1 MSFFEIIGVIT
12 RSVRTINPM
21 RKSKMSLFS
30 SPSTRQINIG
40 LAILRTVVGAIFVA
54 HGAQKIFVFGFDG
67 VAGAFGQMGIPMAGI
82 LGPFVALVEFFGGLA
97 LITGL
102 LTRVAS
108 FGLLSTMVVAIL
120 QVHIKNGFFAP
131 TGVELPLSL
140 LGSTLAL
147 VITGAG
153 NWSLDSLIGRER
165 ASNVEVK
172 EVGLR
177 RAA

>member
-1 MSFFEIIGVIT
+1 
-12 RSVRTINPM
+12 
-21 RKSKMSLFS
+21 MSLFS
-30 SPSTRQINIG
+30 KASNAQVNLG
-40 LAILRTVVGAIFVA
+40 LTILRVIVGAIFVA

-67 VAGAFGQMGIPMAGI
+67 VAGAFGQMGIPMASI
-82 LGPFVALVEFFGGLA
+82 LGPFVALVELFGGLA

-102 LTRVAS
+102 LTRLAS

-131 TGVELPLSL
+131 TGVEFPLSL
-140 LGSTLAL
+140 LGSTLLL

-153 NWSLDSLIGRER
+153 SWSIDSLIGSRSKQVETQVKPER
-165 ASNVEVK
+165 
-172 EVGLR
+172 LR

>member
-1 MSFFEIIGVIT
+1 MSI
-12 RSVRTINPM
+12 
-21 RKSKMSLFS
+21 FS

-120 QVHIKNGFFAP
+120 QVHLKNGFFAP
-131 TGVELPLSL
+131 TGVEFPLSL
-140 LGSTLAL
+140 LASTAAIA
-147 VITGAG
+147 ITGAG
-153 NWSLDSLIGRER
+153 NFSIDSLIAGKGKTEKVEAER
-165 ASNVEVK
+165 IGFRK
-172 EVGLR
+172 
-177 RAA
+177 AA